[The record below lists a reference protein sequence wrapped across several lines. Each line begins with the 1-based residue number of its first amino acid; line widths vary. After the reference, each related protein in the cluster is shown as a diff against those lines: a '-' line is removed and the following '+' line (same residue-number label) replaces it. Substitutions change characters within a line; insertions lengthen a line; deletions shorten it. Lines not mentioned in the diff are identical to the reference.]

1 MFSNSYMNGDTI
13 ALTTDNNFL
22 DTGSVPLAVR
32 NRSEINQNLTHGN
45 LWITTVFGEESLCL
59 KMWPEGHQ
67 LKAVGEY
74 IEIDKEGFSQRF
86 DFVFEKVGDD
96 RVIIRK
102 AQDDMKYYTLY
113 DNTLEASTHKK
124 D

>member
-1 MFSNSYMNGDTI
+1 MNGDTI

-74 IEIDKEGFSQRF
+74 IEIDKENFEQRF

-102 AQDDMKYYTLY
+102 A
-113 DNTLEASTHKK
+113 
-124 D
+124 